1 MLMILAWRNLWR
13 NKRRTIITV
22 ASVFFAVLL
31 AICSE
36 SFQRGSY
43 EMMIDN
49 MVKYST
55 GYLQVQDVMYHDE
68 PSIDNS
74 LLYDDALQS
83 ALKPYAER
91 IDYVVPRIQGFTLV
105 ANDETTRGALLIGM
119 NPDSEVQFNDFR
131 ENIVAGDYLEG
142 GDHSVLISSGLA
154 RVLNAEVGDTLVFIS
169 QGFQGT
175 SAAGLFPVKGIVR
188 IRVPEMDRATILM
201 PLAAAQWFFQADERL
216 TSLIVMPNNPADTE
230 RLANAMAKGLDAE
243 WFRLLTW
250 KELLA
255 DFLKLMAFDV
265 AANKVFLYI
274 LYMIIAFGIY
284 GTVLTM
290 MVERTKELAMIISVG
305 MKRSQ
310 LAVVCVIEMV
320 LMTLLGVIAG
330 ALAAFPVV
338 YYFHHNPIQLSGDL
352 ANVMIDYGFEPVM
365 PFSISA
371 INFLS
376 QVYVVSVISLLVSI
390 YPVYKVYSMKVV
402 ESSKL

>member
-74 LLYDDALQS
+74 LLYDDVLQS

-154 RVLNAEVGDTLVFIS
+154 RVLNADVGDTLVFIS

-216 TSLIVMPNNPADTE
+216 TSLIVMPSNPADTE
-230 RLANAMAKGLDAE
+230 RLANAMAMGLDTE

-320 LMTLLGVIAG
+320 LMTVLGVIAG